1 MREMPYRCAIVD
13 DEPLAV
19 ELLSSYLNKMD
30 HMELVIATDKLQDVS
45 ELIRCREIDL
55 ILLDVNIYGRQ
66 TTGLSQL
73 LKNTDCSFIVVT
85 AYPLASLGD
94 LPLGGRH
101 GYLPKP
107 VSFPKFRD
115 QVTKMLKLA

>member
-1 MREMPYRCAIVD
+1 MQYRCAIVD
-13 DEPLAV
+13 DEPLAI
-19 ELLSSYLNKMD
+19 ELLSNYLERMD

-45 ELIRCREIDL
+45 ELIKSRQIDL

-66 TTGLSQL
+66 TSGLNQL
-73 LKNTDCSFIVVT
+73 MKNADCRFIVVT

-94 LPLGGRH
+94 IPLGGRH

-107 VSFPKFRD
+107 VSFPRFKEK
-115 QVTKMLKLA
+115 VTKMLKLA